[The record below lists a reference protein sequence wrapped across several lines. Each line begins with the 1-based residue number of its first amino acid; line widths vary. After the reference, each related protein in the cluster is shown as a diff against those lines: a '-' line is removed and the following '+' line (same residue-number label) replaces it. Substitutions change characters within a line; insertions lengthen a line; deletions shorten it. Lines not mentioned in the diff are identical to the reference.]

1 MILLLTWSWS
11 WVWRRRWSWSKRKH
25 IFNTKRQQTL
35 YDLQYKALLVCWL
48 SNESLNF
55 SLSTLL
61 YLSCWPGDPG
71 IRGSGDPGIRGSGDP
86 GHPSSKSTRASQ
98 IFIQFLSYTVRLRE
112 TAANLTRGGWGRGW
126 QANLSS
132 LRSSFSKISS
142 EWIRL
147 AEPIRLTQ
155 KNMHKLTFAFCPVPL
170 MSNEMAPY

>member
-25 IFNTKRQQTL
+25 ICNTKRQQTL

-71 IRGSGDPGIRGSGDP
+71 IRGSGAPFLQVNQGEPNFPTI
-86 GHPSSKSTRASQ
+86 
-98 IFIQFLSYTVRLRE
+98 LSYTVRLRE

-126 QANLSS
+126 QANISS
-132 LRSSFSKISS
+132 PRSSFPKISS
-142 EWIRL
+142 EWTRL
-147 AEPIRLTQ
+147 AEPIRLTHTK
-155 KNMHKLTFAFCPVPL
+155 KNMHKLTFAFCPIPL